1 MVPTSVSDLLLEDIG
16 KPFNSHIKSAHQ
28 MIIRHRLSRRGDGH
42 LRQVGGTRSAHASRD
57 PLRDGGDLPR
67 LAAEGQAGRAEALRG
82 H

>member
-1 MVPTSVSDLLLEDIG
+1 
-16 KPFNSHIKSAHQ
+16 
-28 MIIRHRLSRRGDGH
+28 MIIRHHLSRRGDGH